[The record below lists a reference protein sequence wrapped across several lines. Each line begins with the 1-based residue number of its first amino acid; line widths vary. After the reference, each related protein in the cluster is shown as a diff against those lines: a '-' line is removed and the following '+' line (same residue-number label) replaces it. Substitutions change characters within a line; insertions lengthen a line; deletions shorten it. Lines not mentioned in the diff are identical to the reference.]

1 MLPKGVRLQRS
12 GLKRVAV
19 VGNYTPRQCGIATF
33 TADLSGAL
41 AARPETD
48 VFVVAMNDRP
58 EGYVY
63 PERVRHAVAQHDL
76 GDYGRT
82 ADFLNL
88 SGADLVCLQH
98 EFGIFGGPAGS
109 YILSL
114 LRELNM
120 PVVTTL
126 HTVLDRPDPAQR
138 RVMDE
143 LCGLSSRLVVMSAR
157 GADFLRD
164 VYGVPDAKI
173 SLVHHGI
180 PDAPFAEAASFKAAL
195 GVTDEKMLLT
205 FGLLSQ
211 NKGVETVIEALPEI
225 VSRHPEVVYTV
236 LGTTHPHVLAHEGE
250 RYRESLVK
258 LAGALGVGEHIRFDS
273 RFLNLDELIRYIGAA
288 DVYIT
293 PYLNREQITSGTLA
307 YALGLGKAVVST
319 PYWYAEELL
328 AEGRG
333 VLVPFRDA
341 GATAAAVNGLF
352 DDDGAREALRARA
365 YAHGR
370 TMTWP
375 SVARAYRE
383 VFAQAAAQWNASA
396 SGLATKGVTPP
407 PLNLGH
413 LLTLTDDTG
422 ILQHATFTVPNRH
435 EGYTTDDNARA
446 LTVAALAEPL
456 LEGQTEVLRDLCGRY
471 LAFLIYAFDAS
482 TGRFRNFM
490 SYERAWLEPVGSE
503 NAHARA
509 LRALATLLRYSQDRG
524 QRGAAEGLFERALP
538 ALATFSSPRAWA
550 LGLLAVAERLD
561 SGYGAELRAGL
572 REVGDALAARLV
584 AQYEEA
590 ASPDWPWFE
599 TLLSYSNAK
608 LPHGLLAYGRV
619 SENDALTALGLDTLS
634 WLLEQQ
640 RAPEG
645 HAAPIGSDRVY
656 WRGGDRPPFDQQPI
670 EAYATVSACLE
681 AYRATRDARLY
692 GEAEGTFAWFLGR
705 NDLGL
710 PLYDPTTGGCRDG
723 LHPDRTNENQGA
735 ESTLSFL
742 LASLELKLAGRP
754 KPELAAGD

>member
-1 MLPKGVRLQRS
+1 MTRRS

-19 VGNYTPRQCGIATF
+19 IGNYTPRRCGIATF
-33 TADLSGAL
+33 TADLSEAL
-41 AARPETD
+41 AAARPETD
-48 VFVVAMNDRP
+48 VFVVAMNDRA
-58 EGYVY
+58 EGYGY
-63 PERVRHAVAQHDL
+63 PERVRHTTSQHDL

-82 ADFLNL
+82 ADYLNL
-88 SGADLVCLQH
+88 SGAELVCLQH

-143 LCGLSSRLVVMSAR
+143 LCRLSMRLVVMSGR

-173 SLVHHGI
+173 SLIHHGI
-180 PDAPFAEAASFKAAL
+180 PDTPFVDVSPLRATF
-195 GVTDEKMLLT
+195 GVADKKVLLT

-211 NKGVETVIEALPEI
+211 NKGVETVIGALPDI
-225 VSRHPEVVYTV
+225 VARHPEVLYIV
-236 LGTTHPHVLAHEGE
+236 LGATHPHVLAHEGE

-258 LAGALGVGEHIRFDS
+258 LADERGVGAHVRFED
-273 RFLNLDELIRYIGAA
+273 RFVTLAELVRYIEMA
-288 DVYIT
+288 DIYVT

-341 GATAAAVNGLF
+341 GAVSAAVNGLF
-352 DDDGAREALRARA
+352 DDDAAREALRARA
-365 YAHGR
+365 YRYGR

-375 SVARAYRE
+375 SVARDYWE
-383 VFAQAAAQWNASA
+383 TFTQAAAQWRAPTSKLTA
-396 SGLATKGVTPP
+396 KRAADPP
-407 PLNLGH
+407 PLNLKH
-413 LLTLTDDTG
+413 LFTLTDDTG
-422 ILQHATFTVPNRH
+422 VFQHATFTVPNRH
-435 EGYTTDDNARA
+435 EGYTTDDNARSLMA
-446 LTVAALAEPL
+446 AALAEPL
-456 LEGQTEVLRDLCGRY
+456 VQGQTEELRDLCGRY
-471 LAFLIYAFDAS
+471 LAFLIHAFDAS

-490 SYERAWLEPVGSE
+490 SYERTWLEPVGSE

-509 LRALATLLRYSQDRG
+509 LRALATLLRYSQDKG
-524 QRGAAEGLFERALP
+524 QRGAAERLFEEALP
-538 ALATFSSPRAWA
+538 ALTGFSSPRAWA
-550 LGLLAVAERLD
+550 LSLMAAAERLEF
-561 SGYGAELRAGL
+561 SGRDAYV
-572 REVGDALAARLV
+572 REVGNELAARLV
-584 AQYEEA
+584 ARYKES

-608 LPHGLLAYGRV
+608 LPHGLLAFGRV
-619 SENDALTALGLDTLS
+619 TEDASLTALGLETLS

-681 AYRATRDARLY
+681 AYRATGDARWY
-692 GEAEGTFAWFLGR
+692 GEAEGVFAWFLGR

-742 LASLELKLAGRP
+742 LASLELQLTEQR
-754 KPELAAGD
+754 KPQLIASN